1 MYFQGSEHGVSMD
14 NQHPTESPE
23 EKATRKAQRQYRQ
36 RADRALVEHGVSAIL
51 KVRQS
56 VIADH
61 MRNHRITEPVTYAEA
76 MRWQSG
82 EAPAPV
88 WMTELIDQVR
98 GRREEMDGAFKKVAQ
113 KLLNG
118 SRIGGRLEETAAT
131 DLAFRAARGLCFS
144 GGSVTWLSDLDLAA
158 LAWARIDPEDTGS
171 WPFELPEGLMPT
183 KGLIE
188 KLTTPLGPDLEHI
201 ITVSIDG
208 RVSGSSAVH
217 VRRNLSCDIELPGL
231 MSGMERA
238 VAAGATGGVVLRTID
253 DSRTYPLRPGRNIP
267 HTIVR
272 GWFFHDRLFE
282 ARTGAEMSSIMCTD
296 AETGEAINPDPSV
309 DCEGSWEFLLP

>member
-1 MYFQGSEHGVSMD
+1 MD
-14 NQHPTESPE
+14 NQHPTESAKD
-23 EKATRKAQRQYRQ
+23 KAARKARRQYRQ
-36 RADRALVEHGVSAIL
+36 RADRALVEHGVSALL

-61 MRNHRITEPVTYAEA
+61 MRNRHITRPVTYADA
-76 MRWQSG
+76 LRWQTG

-88 WMTELIDQVR
+88 WMTELINQVR
-98 GRREEMDGAFKKVAQ
+98 GRREEMGGVFKQVGQ

-131 DLAFRAARGLCFS
+131 DLAFKAARDLCLS

-158 LAWARIDPEDTGS
+158 LTWAGIDPEDTGS
-171 WPFELPEGLMPT
+171 WPFEIPEGLMPT
-183 KGLIE
+183 KGLTE
-188 KLTTPLGPDLEHI
+188 KLTAPLGPDLEHI

-208 RVSGSSAVH
+208 RVSGSSAVR
-217 VRRNLSCDIELPGL
+217 VRADLSCDIELPGL
-231 MSGMERA
+231 MSRLERE

-253 DSRTYPLRPGRNIP
+253 DSRTYLLRPGRGIP
-267 HTIVR
+267 YTMVR

-282 ARTGAEMSSIMCTD
+282 ARTGAEMSRIMYTD
-296 AETGEAINPDPSV
+296 AETGEAVNPDPSA
-309 DCEGSWEFLLP
+309 DCEGSWEFNLP